1 MSTVSYHIKQKK
13 KIIDLNT
20 GAFTNKIKLLH

>member
-1 MSTVSYHIKQKK
+1 MSTVSYQIKQK
-13 KIIDLNT
+13 KIIDLNI